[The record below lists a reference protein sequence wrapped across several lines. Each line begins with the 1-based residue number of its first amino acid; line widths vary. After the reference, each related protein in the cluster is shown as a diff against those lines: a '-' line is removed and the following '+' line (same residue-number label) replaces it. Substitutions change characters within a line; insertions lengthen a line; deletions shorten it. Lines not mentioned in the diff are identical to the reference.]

1 MKSSTSTKSSALEK
15 FITYLEKKPVW
26 IIGLFLLCLSFLPCL
41 LLGKGVLFDCYDTY
55 DGALL
60 TYMLKAKYLF
70 TGVETYPELMNGIPV
85 SGMTVPAPFFVIL
98 YYFFSPFVAHT
109 LQYVIL
115 SLTAYAGMYLCANRI
130 TNFKCVSTLI
140 ALLFALL
147 PFQPVYGHSVVGL
160 PLAIYAFLCL
170 YEKKR
175 VVLAY
180 VCIAYFVLTS
190 SLVYIGYACIIVL
203 AVAGVILLIRKKL
216 NKEFVIGCLLLGLL
230 YCLTNLDLIYDTF
243 ISSGFVS
250 HREEFILYN
259 TDFWATFKSVFLA
272 SAELAV
278 SCHMYMILPIL
289 VLHLIQSIRYKK
301 LTQREKSLY
310 KLIWFSLVAII
321 GLCAIYA
328 LNFWEPVVKIREQ
341 LPSAIKH
348 FQFQRICFFLPVLW
362 YIVAATSLTEIWE
375 MRISLKKLQ
384 KAIPYVKVVVMIAF
398 MAMTII
404 TIRRESFYR
413 WNLNQL
419 QSPNVDFGIS
429 YEEFYSE
436 EQFAEIKEYIGRPQD
451 TYKVASLGL
460 CPAVPLYNGFYCI
473 DGYSNNY
480 PLSYKHEF
488 RQILEKEM
496 EKEPGIAY
504 YYDTWG
510 SRCYLFASETGC
522 GYSLP
527 KGTDFVY
534 EDLDFNTEVMKEM
547 GCEYIFSA
555 APIAN
560 PEKMN
565 LVFIEEFPHDVANQN
580 IYLYGLQ

>member
-1 MKSSTSTKSSALEK
+1 MNSATSPKKTMLEK
-15 FITYLEKKPVW
+15 LIEYLEKKPAW

-41 LLGKGVLFDCYDTY
+41 LLGKGVLYDCYDTY

-70 TGVETYPELMNGIPV
+70 TGTETYPELMNGIPV

-109 LQYVIL
+109 LQYIIL
-115 SLTAYAGMYLCANRI
+115 SLTAYIGMYLCTNRI
-130 TNFKCVSTLI
+130 TNFKCVSAVI

-180 VCIAYFVLTS
+180 VSIAYFVVTS
-190 SLVYIGYACIIVL
+190 SLVYVGYACIIIL
-203 AVAGVILLIRKKL
+203 AVAGIILLILKKL
-216 NKEFVIGCLLLGLL
+216 NKEFVIGCLLLGFL
-230 YCLTNLDLIYDTF
+230 YCLTNIDLIYDTF

-250 HREEFILYN
+250 HREEFILYS
-259 TDFWATFKSVFLA
+259 TGFWMTFKSVFLS

-278 SCHMYMILPIL
+278 SCHMYMILPIIL
-289 VLHLIQSIRYKK
+289 LHIIQTIRYKRLSPK
-301 LTQREKSLY
+301 EKGLY
-310 KLIWFSLVAII
+310 RLIWFSLVAIVS
-321 GLCAIYA
+321 LCAIYA
-328 LNFWEPVVKIREQ
+328 LNFWEPIVKVREQ

-362 YIVAATSLTEIWE
+362 YIVAAASLTEIWE
-375 MRISLKKLQ
+375 LRISLKRLQ
-384 KAIPYVKVVVMIAF
+384 KIVPYAKVVVMVAF

-419 QSPNVDFGIS
+419 QAPNVDFGIS

-436 EQFAEIKEYIGRPQD
+436 EQFAEIKDYIGRPQD

-480 PLSYKHEF
+480 PLEYKYEF

-496 EKEPGIAY
+496 EKDPGIAY

-527 KGTDFVY
+527 KGSDFVY
-534 EDLDFNTEVMKEM
+534 RDLDFNTDVMKEM

-565 LVFIEEFPHDVANQN
+565 LVFLKEFPNDVASQN
-580 IYLYGLQ
+580 IYLYEIE

>member
-1 MKSSTSTKSSALEK
+1 MNLSTSPKKTMLEK
-15 FITYLEKKPVW
+15 LIEYLEKKPVW
-26 IIGLFLLCLSFLPCL
+26 IIGLLLLCLSFLPCL
-41 LLGKGVLFDCYDTY
+41 LLGKGVLYDCYDTY

-70 TGVETYPELMNGIPV
+70 MGTETYPELMNGIPV

-98 YYFFSPFVAHT
+98 YHFFSPFVAHT
-109 LQYVIL
+109 LQYIIL
-115 SLTAYAGMYLCANRI
+115 SLTAYIGMYLCANRI
-130 TNFKCVSTLI
+130 TNFKCVSAVI

-180 VCIAYFVLTS
+180 VSIAYFVVTS
-190 SLVYIGYACIIVL
+190 SLVCVGYACIIIL
-203 AVAGVILLIRKKL
+203 AVAGIILLILKKL
-216 NKEFVIGCLLLGLL
+216 HKEFVIGCLLLGFL

-250 HREEFILYN
+250 HREEFVLYS
-259 TDFWATFKSVFLA
+259 TDFWMTFKSVFLS

-289 VLHLIQSIRYKK
+289 LLHIIQTIRYKRLSPK
-301 LTQREKSLY
+301 EKGLY
-310 KLIWFSLVAII
+310 RLIWFSLVAIVS
-321 GLCAIYA
+321 LCAIYA
-328 LNFWEPVVKIREQ
+328 LNFWEPIVKVREQ
-341 LPSAIKH
+341 LPSVIKH

-362 YIVAATSLTEIWE
+362 YIVAAASLTEIWE
-375 MRISLKKLQ
+375 IRVSFKKLQ
-384 KAIPYVKVVVMIAF
+384 KIVPYVKVVVMVAF

-404 TIRRESFYR
+404 AIRRESLYR

-419 QSPNVDFGIS
+419 QAPNVDFGIS
-429 YEEFYSE
+429 FEEFYSE
-436 EQFAEIKEYIGRPQD
+436 EQFAEIKDYIGRPQD

-480 PLSYKHEF
+480 PLEYKHEF

-496 EKEPGIAY
+496 EKDPGIAY

-527 KGTDFVY
+527 KGSDFVY
-534 EDLDFNTEVMKEM
+534 RDLDFNTDVMKEM

-555 APIAN
+555 APIEN

-565 LVFIEEFPHDVANQN
+565 LVFLEEFPNDVASQN
-580 IYLYGLQ
+580 IYLYEIE

>member
-1 MKSSTSTKSSALEK
+1 MNSSTSPKKTILEK
-15 FITYLEKKPVW
+15 LIEYLEKKPVW

-41 LLGKGVLFDCYDTY
+41 LLGKGVLYDCYDTY

-70 TGVETYPELMNGIPV
+70 TGTETYPELMNGIPV

-109 LQYVIL
+109 LQYIIL
-115 SLTAYAGMYLCANRI
+115 SLTAYIGMYLCANRI
-130 TNFKCVSTLI
+130 TNFKCVSVVI

-175 VVLAY
+175 VILAY
-180 VCIAYFVLTS
+180 FSIAYFVLTS
-190 SLVYIGYACIIVL
+190 SLVYIGYACVIIL
-203 AVAGVILLIRKKL
+203 AVVGVILLIKKRL
-216 NKEFVIGCLLLGLL
+216 SKEFIIGCLLLGLL
-230 YCLTNLDLIYDTF
+230 YGLTNIDLIYDTF

-250 HREEFILYN
+250 HREEFILSRVG
-259 TDFWATFKSVFLA
+259 FWASFKSVFLA

-289 VLHLIQSIRYKK
+289 VLHLVQSIRYKK
-301 LTQREKSLY
+301 LSRKEKGLY
-310 KLIWFSLVAII
+310 KLIWFSLAVIVT
-321 GLCAIYA
+321 LCVIYA
-328 LNFWEPVVKIREQ
+328 LNIWNPIVDIREQ
-341 LPSAIKH
+341 LPSAIRH
-348 FQFQRICFFLPVLW
+348 FQFQRICFFLPILW
-362 YIVAATSLTEIWE
+362 YLVAAASLTEIWE
-375 MRISLKKLQ
+375 MKISLKKLQ
-384 KAIPYVKVVVMIAF
+384 RLLPYIKFIIMIAF

-419 QSPNVDFGIS
+419 QSPHVDFGIS

-436 EQFAEIKEYIGRPQD
+436 EQFAEIKDYIGRPQD

-480 PLSYKHEF
+480 PLTYKHEF
-488 RQILEKEM
+488 RKIIEREM
-496 EKEPGIAY
+496 EKDPGIAY

-527 KGTDFVY
+527 KGSDFVY
-534 EDLDFNTEVMKEM
+534 RDLDLNTDVMKEM

-555 APIAN
+555 APIAE
-560 PEKMN
+560 PERMN
-565 LVFIEEFPHDVANQN
+565 LVFLEEFPSDIASQN
-580 IYLYGLQ
+580 IYLYKIE